1 VQVHCMSE
9 LCGMVPFA
17 YPELPDQG
25 YRLIISQFIHSGLL
39 DLVVTLLLQA
49 SVMRDLEKLI
59 GWLRIGIIY
68 LLSGIVGSLASA
80 TFLPYDI
87 GAGPTGSQFGILACL
102 FIEVIHNWY
111 IIRRPTIQILKLS
124 GYMVMLFLVGLLP
137 MVDNYAHVFGF
148 LFGLLL
154 AFAMM
159 PFITF
164 NVTDRRFKLVGVVV
178 CLTASVVVIVVLFVV
193 FYTAPVRDCAA
204 CKYFNC
210 IPFTSTFCDAS
221 EMTPRRL
228 CNITDVTC
236 N

>member
-1 VQVHCMSE
+1 M
-9 LCGMVPFA
+9 LYMI
-17 YPELPDQG
+17 
-25 YRLIISQFIHSGLL
+25 YRLISWDCGSP
-39 DLVVTLLLQA
+39 VVACLMQ
-49 SVMRDLEKLI
+49 
-59 GWLRIGIIY
+59 
-68 LLSGIVGSLASA
+68 
-80 TFLPYDI
+80 
-87 GAGPTGSQFGILACL
+87 AGPTGSQFGILACL

-111 IIRRPTIQILKLS
+111 IIRHAIVQIVKLS
-124 GYMVMLFLVGLLP
+124 GYMLIFFLIGLLP

-178 CLTASVVVIVVLFVV
+178 CLTLSVVIIAVLLVV
-193 FYTAPVRDCAA
+193 FYVAPIRSCDV

-210 IPFTSTFCDAS
+210 VPFTSTFCHSS
-221 EMTPRRL
+221 EMTIHRL

-236 N
+236 K